1 MNWSSVKNLLIA
13 ILVAANLFLIF
24 NVARQDRARAY
35 ISDSELRDAIEL
47 LNDRGFS
54 VSADIIPTKKFK
66 TPVYESRYAD
76 EYYTTVATAL
86 ANSER
91 EMLYTLP
98 SGGISISTKKGAYME
113 FDNEFDFRYF
123 EFDNPSSAAYTE
135 ITANTFAA
143 HAEGKDSVSASRMK
157 ALSNAASDFL
167 CGELSNDSSLKAK
180 IVRAFT
186 DSDGHTVLLAEQ
198 HLNGYKI
205 YSHYAVCV
213 FEDSEII
220 FAHGRWYF
228 SETDKDYS
236 TDLYDQIH
244 ILFTDMSTLKNT
256 LTSTAE
262 VSDDAAEYPSPS
274 IQNSEDITL
283 PAVSSVN
290 ACYVVYWNSNKT
302 ALYFIPAWQIDH
314 DPSLTI
320 VYNAANATVYSSNK

>member
-24 NVARQDRARAY
+24 NVARQDRTRDY

-47 LNDRGFS
+47 LGDRGFS
-54 VSADIIPTKKFK
+54 VPADIIPTKKFQ

-98 SGGISISTKKGAYME
+98 NGGISISTKKGAYME

-123 EFDNPSSAAYTE
+123 EFDNPDSAAYTE
-135 ITANTFAA
+135 ITADTFAA
-143 HAEGKDSVSASRMK
+143 HAAGKDGVSASRMK

-167 CGELSNDSSLKAK
+167 CRERSKDSPLKAK
-180 IVRAFT
+180 IVDAFT
-186 DSDGHTVLLAEQ
+186 DDDGRTVVLAEQ
-198 HLNGYKI
+198 HLNGYKV

-213 FEDSEII
+213 FGDSDII

-228 SETDKDYS
+228 SEIDKDYN

-256 LTSTAE
+256 LASAAE
-262 VSDDAAEYPSPS
+262 ASDDSEEAPPSS
-274 IQNSEDITL
+274 FESSENITL
-283 PAVSSVN
+283 PVVSAVN
-290 ACYVVYWNSNKT
+290 ACYVVYWNANKT

-314 DPSLTI
+314 NPSLTV
-320 VYNAANATVYSSNK
+320 VYNAANATVYSSDK